1 MIRIIPRIRIYVFF
15 LKKGGKK
22 SMINDAH
29 FMY

>member
-1 MIRIIPRIRIYVFF
+1 MIRIIPRIRIYVF